1 MQSDTGAARYQSTQF
16 STPPPMIAT
25 ALVAGAGALAAAKRA
40 GSSWTGNAVKLAV
53 ESADRKLLGVDIT
66 VENAAVSIS

>member
-1 MQSDTGAARYQSTQF
+1 
-16 STPPPMIAT
+16 MIAT